1 MKRRTAKKIV
11 KSTTGRKS
19 TGSRKTSPRR
29 KRTYR
34 GATATQA
41 KRLVDRL
48 RLAPRRAEFAAK
60 RKEYVDSVRH
70 PGKFEGLAPY
80 VPYFWEGFLDGTAD
94 YADEQ
99 GGILA
104 FAVSE
109 EDRQIFPVL
118 GRRRTVYLYE
128 RGDGS
133 MAETTKPS
141 ARERKAVRCAC
152 ADSGCPVHR
161 GVSRCTNAGETLLR
175 RTDMADDGDYFCEAC
190 AEDAY
195 DSGMFA

>member
-29 KRTYR
+29 
-34 GATATQA
+34 
-41 KRLVDRL
+41 
-48 RLAPRRAEFAAK
+48 AEFAAK
-60 RKEYVDSVRH
+60 RKEYVDSVKH

-94 YADEQ
+94 YSDEQ

-104 FAVSE
+104 FTVSE
-109 EDRQIFPVL
+109 EDRQIFPEL

-141 ARERKAVRCAC
+141 ARKRKAVRCAC
-152 ADSGCPVHR
+152 EDSGCPVHR

-190 AEDAY
+190 AEDAL
-195 DSGMFA
+195 DSGVFA